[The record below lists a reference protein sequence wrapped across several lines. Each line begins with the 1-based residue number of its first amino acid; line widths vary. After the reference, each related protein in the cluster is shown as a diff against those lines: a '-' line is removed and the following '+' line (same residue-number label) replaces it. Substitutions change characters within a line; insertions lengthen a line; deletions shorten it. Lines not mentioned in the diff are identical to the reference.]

1 MAVKGVY
8 SKAEER
14 MIAEFEKKSAEL
26 TGWVGEMPSA
36 EFAFP
41 GHRVASKE
49 LIHHMAT
56 AADFKNPL
64 YRDEQY
70 ARNTRWGGIIA
81 PPFYYH
87 AILHGG
93 RICFLTMPPED
104 GIVRSERVLMIQ
116 QGDFYQ
122 PIRPGDSFKIWLG
135 PTKIID
141 VTKSGENSLRQ
152 FKLVRVVSYIN
163 QRDEVVCSNTD
174 THFYTLYPPKKEAGA
189 YMHFVME
196 KNEGEKGDDK
206 PMSYTKELSYT
217 KEEIETIDRLYAHEQ
232 RRGGEIRY
240 WEDVQVGE
248 ELPSIVMGPLTAWDT
263 VVAMQGFGAGSVTMN
278 DLRTIG
284 ADTVLVDPR
293 TNIPHQDIELHLL
306 DNMAQLVS
314 SYSTTLLGPPILHF
328 FSRLVTN
335 WAGDDGFVR
344 RLTWTKLANT
354 PMGDTIFGRGRV
366 TRKYVENGEYLV
378 DVDVWMES
386 NRGFISNV
394 GPATVSLFSREK
406 IFSKNEPPKFKAAA
420 LTGPYEYDS
429 GSHGQ
434 NVEAQLLAG
443 DRIRIMDR
451 PGWPMPGGYK
461 LANRTGT
468 IYQVVDSPEGYVLVQ
483 LDEDVTGIDTR
494 VPLGFRTEALEKI

>member
-1 MAVKGVY
+1 MAQPGVFTE
-8 SKAEER
+8 AEER
-14 MIAEFEKKSAEL
+14 MIANFTAKSEKL

-36 EFAFP
+36 DFAFP
-41 GHRVASKE
+41 GHRVATKE

-70 ARNTRWGGIIA
+70 AKNTRWGGIIA

-93 RICFLTMPPED
+93 RVCFLTMPPED

-122 PIRPGDSFKIWLG
+122 PIRPGDSFRIWLG

-141 VTKSGENSLRQ
+141 VTKPGENSLRQ
-152 FKLVRVVSYIN
+152 FKLVRIVSYIN

-174 THFYTLYPPKKEAGA
+174 THFYTLYPPKPEAGA

-196 KNEGEKGDDK
+196 SEAGDDA
-206 PMSYTKELSYT
+206 PISYTKEYSYT
-217 KEEIETIDRLYAHEQ
+217 KEDIETIDRLYRSEQ
-232 RRGGEIRY
+232 RRGSEIRY
-240 WEDVQVGE
+240 WEDVEVGE
-248 ELPSIVMGPLTAWDT
+248 ELSPIVMGPLTAWDT
-263 VVAMQGFGAGSVTMN
+263 VVAMQGMGAASVTLN
-278 DLRTIG
+278 DLRQLD

-306 DNMAQLVS
+306 DSMAQLVS

-328 FSRLVTN
+328 LSRLVTN
-335 WAGDDGFVR
+335 WSGDDGFIR

-354 PMGDTIFGRGRV
+354 PTGDTIFGRGRV
-366 TRKYVENGEYLV
+366 TRKYVEDGEYLV
-378 DVDVWMES
+378 DVDTWMES

-406 IFSKNEPPKFKAAA
+406 VFAANEPPRFKTTP
-420 LTGPYEYDS
+420 LTGPFEKDT
-429 GSHGQ
+429 GPDRLNEGAGFQ
-434 NVEAQLLAG
+434 AG
-443 DRIRIMDR
+443 DRVKILER
-451 PGWPMPGGYK
+451 PNWPLPGGYK
-461 LANRTGT
+461 LAGRTGK
-468 IYQVVDSPEGYVLVQ
+468 IYQVLDDPKDYVLVQ
-483 LDEDVTGIDTR
+483 LDDDVTGIDRR
-494 VPLGFRTEALEKI
+494 VPLGFRVEAIQKI